1 MSVPDRTA
9 PRGSAWLLGLWGVSL
24 TVWWGFGFFPT
35 TPGDESWIA
44 VAQYA
49 CFGSRP
55 GGPPEIQG
63 WMMLVLA
70 PLMLLATLL
79 VVQGAELR
87 RVLPALVRSRTVWAV
102 TLVLAAAFAVEVS
115 WAAARLGRDARAQ
128 SASFEPTITEPLPAE
143 FPRSAIPLPAFRLVD
158 QTGAACEAASLTGQ
172 PTVLSFVFAHCQTV
186 CPVLVSSVTRAAREL
201 GPGTVRIALV
211 TLDPWRDTPAELP
224 ALAARWALPDGSR
237 LLSGEPSDVCR
248 LLDTLQV
255 ARERDLKNGDVS
267 HVPLVMIVDG
277 QGRIVYRFSNPPAD
291 WIVEGVRR
299 IRGRS

>member
-1 MSVPDRTA
+1 MNVPDPAAT
-9 PRGSAWLLGLWGVSL
+9 RGSAWLLGLWGVSL

-35 TPGDESWIA
+35 SPGDESWIA

-55 GGPPEIQG
+55 GEPLAAQA

-87 RVLPALVRSRTVWAV
+87 RVLPALVRSRAVWAV
-102 TLVLAAAFAVEVS
+102 TFALLATFALETS
-115 WAAARLGRDARAQ
+115 WAVARFGRDARAQ
-128 SASFEPTITEPLPAE
+128 AASFEPTITEALPAD
-143 FPRSAIPLPAFRLVD
+143 FPRSAIALPAFRLVD
-158 QTGAACEAASLTGQ
+158 QNGAACEAPNLTGQ

-237 LLSGEPSDVCR
+237 LLSGEPSEVCR

-255 ARERDLKNGDVS
+255 ARERDLRNGDVS

-277 QGRIVYRFSNPPAD
+277 HGRIVYRFSNPPAD

-299 IRGRS
+299 VRSGS